1 MKKQRGHPCFGLG
14 GLHCVKTI
22 LQFYRCFR
30 NTSERM
36 ASNSGKHSFIGQFV
50 PNSFF
55 TISLD
60 FWNRYYLVV
69 ALKSMGTTAGRSPES
84 RAPVPCDNV
93 KVAGKFLD
101 VINVQSL
108 KTYLEF

>member
-1 MKKQRGHPCFGLG
+1 M
-14 GLHCVKTI
+14 KTI

-30 NTSERM
+30 NTSLRL

>member
-1 MKKQRGHPCFGLG
+1 MEGRIRGVGSCSRSSSLGLD
-14 GLHCVKTI
+14 LSSLKPRT
-22 LQFYRCFR
+22 
-30 NTSERM
+30 
-36 ASNSGKHSFIGQFV
+36 V
-50 PNSFF
+50 PNYFF

-60 FWNRYYLVV
+60 VWNRYYLVV